1 MRRKASG
8 VILFAVFAML
18 VMSAQSVMAGAGSFQ
33 TLTACLKENPG
44 EPLGTAVY
52 SSWEKN
58 GRSTLEITVAATG
71 DYEGTYCIYII
82 DLDGE
87 KTLLEPTL
95 FVDDTGAGSLMLDT
109 WLEDVIPPIA
119 SEWKISL
126 KECGYGPPD
135 VDRIVLCGKFM

>member
-1 MRRKASG
+1 MGMKKSG
-8 VILFAVFAML
+8 VVLFAVFVML

-58 GRSTLEITVAATG
+58 GRSTLEITVAATE

-82 DLDGE
+82 ALDGV

-95 FVDDTGAGSLMLDT
+95 SVDDTGAGSLMLDT
-109 WLEDVIPPIA
+109 WLEDEIPLIV